1 MALKAK
7 QHKRTDQSVPITPI
21 TPSTTHVITAQLTS
35 ALTSSLRPR
44 HHCAIL
50 AMVEGHQ
57 CARVIHWHRTRLQ
70 GRKFSASSPNSRFT
84 EGASLINGCLLTRC
98 EHIGK
103 NLFYFFT
110 PPPPSSSLDNASSV
124 RSTSTTVVHV
134 HFGMSG
140 RFKTFATDAEPET
153 TATTRLRLIAEDNS
167 IGGHLSA
174 MTVKH
179 GGIDLFESKMAELGP
194 DPLREDADANRFFDK
209 LESSRFKAKPVGL
222 ALMDQN
228 TVAGIGN
235 IYRAEILFRAGIHPE
250 EPCGNL
256 TREQLQTIWNESVVC
271 LRRGFETGS
280 ILTVDPK
287 EGLPEPWTR
296 RYIYN
301 HKSCGRCGGAVKSW
315 DMANRTAYACAG
327 TCQPLLIKGGVSAL
341 PEARQKAF
349 KAAKQH
355 TSFVS
360 HCAPEP
366 KPTKKK
372 AAEAAA
378 AAAAVQEAEPS
389 EDVDDAIGAMKM
401 PQTPASR
408 ALVTSTAETPPQK
421 AGKQLQKPGTSR
433 GRRMVGPADAAQ
445 EKERAGEKKNVEHV
459 ALEDGM
465 DEGRTTSNAR
475 RSKRARKL

>member
-1 MALKAK
+1 
-7 QHKRTDQSVPITPI
+7 
-21 TPSTTHVITAQLTS
+21 
-35 ALTSSLRPR
+35 
-44 HHCAIL
+44 
-50 AMVEGHQ
+50 
-57 CARVIHWHRTRLQ
+57 
-70 GRKFSASSPNSRFT
+70 
-84 EGASLINGCLLTRC
+84 
-98 EHIGK
+98 
-103 NLFYFFT
+103 
-110 PPPPSSSLDNASSV
+110 
-124 RSTSTTVVHV
+124 
-134 HFGMSG
+134 MSG

-271 LRRGFETGS
+271 LKRGFETGS

-389 EDVDDAIGAMKM
+389 EDVDDAIGAIKM